1 MRKPPKVDERSL
13 ELFRY
18 FLKDSIRDEIDFS
31 HTEQARGLPAPPIEK
46 PFAATARRIAL
57 PGADAFDGLGRVAVV
72 DALRRRQSV
81 RHFIEKPLSLTELAF
96 LLWATQGVR
105 RQLGKGTVF
114 RTVPSAGNRHPFET
128 YLYVRAVEG
137 VEAGIY
143 RYLPLEHELL
153 FEFDGAGLSEAVT
166 TACRGQAFAGQA
178 AATFVWTVIPRRTEW
193 RYGQAAHKVMA
204 LDAGHVCQNLYLACE
219 AIDAGTCAVAAYD
232 QAAMDALLRV
242 DGEEEFTI
250 YLAPVGKVR

>member
-1 MRKPPKVDERSL
+1 MRKTPRLDERGL
-13 ELFRY
+13 DLFRY
-18 FLKDSIRDEIDFS
+18 FLKDSIRDEIDFAR
-31 HTEQARGLPAPPIEK
+31 TEQSRGLPAPPLEK
-46 PFAATARRIAL
+46 PFDVTARRIVL
-57 PGADAFDGLGRVAVV
+57 PGADAFDTLGRVSVV
-72 DALRRRQSV
+72 DAIRRRQSV
-81 RHFIEKPLSLTELAF
+81 RHFVEKPLTLTELAF

-128 YLYVRAVEG
+128 YVFVRAVDG

-153 FEFDGAGLSEAVT
+153 FEFDGPDLSDAVT
-166 TACRGQAFAGQA
+166 QACRGQAFAGQS
-178 AATFVWTVIPRRTEW
+178 AATFLWTALPRRTEW
-193 RYGQAAHKVMA
+193 RYGLAAHKVIA

-232 QAAMDALLRV
+232 QAAMDTLLRV
-242 DGEEEFTI
+242 DGEEEFTV